1 MSLINKMLQDL
12 ERRHGAAE
20 LAHPLAGGVQAAPG
34 ARAPGTRTVLWG
46 AALVL
51 GTSALAAAWTARA
64 PHGGA
69 TAIAVL
75 APTAPVQSAATARA
89 ADAPA
94 PEFVPPAMP
103 EIATAQPLAS
113 LASVTP
119 ITPITSMAP
128 QARGGLG
135 APVLAPAQPEA
146 DTAAAPAVP
155 APAVLKK
162 PSQPSAVH
170 ASAAA
175 DLHHTASLGLAAAPD
190 KPGKRFTSRQ
200 QVENLYKQALAQLQQ
215 GHGKDAQQSLQQIL
229 AQDADHAKA
238 RQLLASLLVE
248 ADALE
253 AAAALLREGLQ
264 RSPGQAVF
272 SMALA
277 RIQVELGNTD
287 LAVETMAQGVQAAA
301 AEPHYHAFYAA
312 LLQRAKRHDEAA
324 QQYLLALRSDPAMPN
339 WLVGVGIALQAVGK
353 NRDAAEAFTRARDGG
368 LLNTALMA
376 FVEQRLRQLQ

>member
-64 PHGGA
+64 PQGGA
-69 TAIAVL
+69 TALAAMSPIAL
-75 APTAPVQSAATARA
+75 VQSAATARV

-119 ITPITSMAP
+119 ITPITPLAP
-128 QARGGLG
+128 VARGELG

-146 DTAAAPAVP
+146 DTAAAPVVP
-155 APAVLKK
+155 TPAVLKK
-162 PSQPSAVH
+162 LSQPSAVH
-170 ASAAA
+170 AAA

-190 KPGKRFTSRQ
+190 KPGKRFTTRQ

-253 AAAALLREGLQ
+253 TAAALLREGLQ

-324 QQYLLALRSDPAMPN
+324 QHYLLALRSDPAMPN

-368 LLNTALMA
+368 LLNTALMG